1 VATCKLKSTIS
12 NASIQHL
19 RFWWRHDVQTT
30 LLRSLLSYK
39 RPSFGSILCSCQAA
53 SGHQRNLKAD
63 VLKRF
68 NRVLEKKNG
77 AASQSRL
84 ARTGFSPTVIIFSP
98 TGIIV
103 SPTGIIDI
111 IFNFVRSLPRSH
123 VPPSRVSR
131 SAFRVPRF
139 AFRVPR
145 FAFRVPRSAF
155 RVSRFASCLPNCQSR
170 LFLRNK
176 TTISVEST
184 VGVILDKTTM
194 VTRSIPHVI
203 FLSHITRNVLV

>member
-84 ARTGFSPTVIIFSP
+84 ARTGFSPTVIIF
-98 TGIIV
+98 